1 MVAAISRQ
9 GVATLRRAVL
19 LLGILAIMAGFL
31 GMHVFA
37 GADGAHGAHGAHA
50 LGPQSTAAQSAAA
63 QSAVTQP
70 PAAQAAPQSAH
81 AHHSLER
88 IKAAVAAPE
97 PTTHSALN
105 PASARQKGSSPP
117 EAPPSCLSSG
127 GCSEMASLH
136 SDCIP
141 SPATA
146 SLDVPAPGAA
156 SFDLHR
162 PAAGAA
168 GAESPYGYFPESPTP
183 AELSISRT

>member
-1 MVAAISRQ
+1 MVAAISRH

-31 GMHVFA
+31 GMHAFA
-37 GADGAHGAHGAHA
+37 GAHGAHA
-50 LGPQSTAAQSAAA
+50 LGPQSAAARSTAAQSAAA

-88 IKAAVAAPE
+88 INAAVAAPE
-97 PTTHSALN
+97 PTTHSALK
-105 PASARQKGSSPP
+105 PASARQKGSSLP

-136 SDCIP
+136 SDCVP

-168 GAESPYGYFPESPTP
+168 GAESPYEYFPESPTP

>member
-1 MVAAISRQ
+1 MVAAISRH

-37 GADGAHGAHGAHA
+37 GAHSAHGAHA

-70 PAAQAAPQSAH
+70 PAAQAAPQPAH

-88 IKAAVAAPE
+88 IDATVAAPE

-162 PAAGAA
+162 PAAAAA
-168 GAESPYGYFPESPTP
+168 GGGSAYGYFPDSPTP
-183 AELSISRT
+183 ADLSISRT